1 MVEIGMRVAGVVIPF
16 RRAGHRARAPAD
28 GGALGQILLFTGV
41 RYERLPEPTPEPC
54 PALDGRSRSGRRRRR
69 S

>member
-16 RRAGHRARAPAD
+16 RRAGHRAPAAD